1 MMPCPANCS
10 LDRSFAGRSFPDGDE
25 TQPDDGWV
33 SASGTSSATPQIVG
47 VVALVVEQARRNGKI
62 LTTDAV
68 RDLFEQTAFPVEKG
82 NNAQGFPAVGHPNIA
97 VGFGLVDTT
106 AALAKL

>member
-1 MMPCPANCS
+1 MLSPRTATTASDSAAIAGCS
-10 LDRSFAGRSFPDGDE
+10 DARASRNPE
-25 TQPDDGWV
+25 T
-33 SASGTSSATPQIVG
+33 ASSATPQIVG